1 MSLFGGLWVGGFFI
15 LFLECTTKCTE
26 YVHVHSIIP
35 MYLYIHTYVREQSLD
50 LRYHICAYPY
60 RGETRESER

>member
-26 YVHVHSIIP
+26 YVHVHTYICKRAVSRFRIP
-35 MYLYIHTYVREQSLD
+35 YMCISVQRRNKRE
-50 LRYHICAYPY
+50 
-60 RGETRESER
+60 